1 MHNIKIITGLILLF
15 AGTGSLNAQF
25 KARLVE
31 GNYAPEKVKLN
42 IESANLKYKD
52 MPATYFD
59 KERRVWH
66 ATWTQ
71 FDKYKSKSKTDI
83 SVIYYSK
90 SEEGKPWGSPKQL
103 NTVSG
108 NCVDG
113 DSTVKG
119 PTPCVG
125 PSGIV
130 YVAWASP
137 KGLAFQRSLDTGRTW
152 LKEEKII
159 NPLKGGWASTVDGIK
174 TNGLPHMACDLS
186 NSEFR
191 GRVYICWSDE
201 KNGVTNKDVFL
212 IYSDDEGETW
222 TEPILISYRPNHKQQ
237 FKPVIKVDEQT
248 GYVYVL
254 YFDKQNYPEGRET
267 DLYLALSKNG
277 GLKYEYYRVNEH
289 PFQFNSNFT
298 ELGIEEGARPR
309 WVQPDANN
317 RFDLYEVLVNDSAI
331 SAYNVYENANE
342 LQLERSFKFEDK
354 ISIDYTIP
362 KNALVT
368 AIITKPLEPGFEKLV
383 VKEKR
388 SYEGKNNLVMDTKAL
403 GLKRGNYV
411 LTLYYNNRNS
421 FVWITEE

>member
-1 MHNIKIITGLILLF
+1 MHTTKIITALVLLF
-15 AGTGSLNAQF
+15 AGEGCLNAQF
-25 KARLVE
+25 NARLVE

-42 IESANLKYKD
+42 VESANLKYKD
-52 MPATYFD
+52 MPTTYFD

-71 FDKYKSKSKTDI
+71 FDKYKSKSKTDV

-90 SEEGKPWGSPKQL
+90 SEEGKPWGTPKQL
-103 NTVSG
+103 NTFSG
-108 NCVDG
+108 DCLDG
-113 DSTVKG
+113 DSTLKG

-152 LKEEKII
+152 LKEEKLI
-159 NPLKGGWASTVDGIK
+159 NPIKGGWACTVDGIK
-174 TNGLPHMACDLS
+174 TSGLPHIACDLS

-201 KNGVTNKDVFL
+201 KNGTANKDVFL

-237 FKPVIKVDEQT
+237 FKPVIKVNEQT
-248 GYVYVL
+248 GDVYML
-254 YFDKQNYPEGRET
+254 YFDKQNYPVGRET

-277 GLKYEYYRVNEH
+277 GLKYEYYRINEH
-289 PFQFNSNFT
+289 PFQFNSNFM

-309 WVQPDANN
+309 WVQAGADN
-317 RFDLYEVLVNDSAI
+317 RLDLYEVLVNDTAI
-331 SAYNVYENANE
+331 SSYNLRDNAKE

-354 ISIDYTIP
+354 ISIDYNIP

-388 SYEGKNNLVMDTKAL
+388 SYEGKNNLVIDTKAL

>member
-1 MHNIKIITGLILLF
+1 MHTIKIIAGLILLL
-15 AGTGSLNAQF
+15 AGTRGLNAQF
-25 KARLVE
+25 NARLVE
-31 GNYAPEKVKLN
+31 GNYAPEKLKLN
-42 IESANLKYKD
+42 FESANLKYKD

-103 NTVSG
+103 NTFSG
-108 NCVDG
+108 NCLDG

-152 LKEEKII
+152 LKEEKLI
-159 NPLKGGWASTVDGIK
+159 NPIKGGWACTVDGIK
-174 TNGLPHMACDLS
+174 TSGLPHMACDLS

-201 KNGVTNKDVFL
+201 KNGAANKDVFL

-277 GLKYEYYRVNEH
+277 GLKYEYYRINEH
-289 PFQFNSNFT
+289 PFQFNSNFM

-317 RFDLYEVLVNDSAI
+317 RFDLYEVLVNDTAI
-331 SAYNVYENANE
+331 NNYNLRDNANE

-383 VKEKR
+383 IKEKR
-388 SYEGKNNLVMDTKAL
+388 SYEGKNNLVIDTKAL
-403 GLKRGNYV
+403 GLKRGSYV

>member
-289 PFQFNSNFT
+289 PFQFNSNFM